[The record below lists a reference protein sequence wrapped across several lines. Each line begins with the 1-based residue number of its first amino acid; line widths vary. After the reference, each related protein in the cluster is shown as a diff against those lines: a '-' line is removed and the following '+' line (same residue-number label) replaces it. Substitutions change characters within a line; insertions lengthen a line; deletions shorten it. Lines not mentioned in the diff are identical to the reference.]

1 MDITRQ
7 NIANLT
13 QGFKTNFMTGF
24 AGVTPTWGQV
34 ATETTSTTSE
44 EVYAWLNAFP
54 RMREWIGARV
64 IKSLSQSQYKIRNRP
79 WEDTVSIPVETVED
93 DLYGVYAKPMEGLGQ
108 AAAEHPDELVWKQLG
123 DGFTSECF
131 DGQGFFDT
139 DHPVGDKAKN
149 TVISVSNMQAGT
161 GPAWFLLDLRRPL
174 KPIIF
179 QKRKAAQFIAK
190 TKVDD
195 DNVFF
200 DKELIWGADAR
211 YQTGY
216 GFWQVAF
223 GSKADLNSDTFN
235 AARTAMM
242 KFTNDEG
249 GKLGIKP
256 THLVVG
262 PSLSKPARQLLTAEY
277 GSNGASNVD
286 KALVEVIESPWLD

>member
-24 AGVTPTWGQV
+24 AGVTPTWPQV
-34 ATETTSTTSE
+34 ATETNSTTAE

-54 RMREWIGARV
+54 RMREWIGSRV
-64 IKSLSQSQYKIRNRP
+64 IRSLSQSQYKIRNRP
-79 WEDTVSIPVETVED
+79 WEDTVSLPVDAVED
-93 DLYGVYAKPMEGLGQ
+93 DQYGIYAKPMEGLGQ
-108 AAAEHPDELVWKQLG
+108 AAAEHPDELVWKQLA
-123 DGFTSECF
+123 DGFTGECF
-131 DGQGFFDT
+131 DGQAFFDV

-149 TVISVSNMQAGT
+149 NVVSVSNMQAGA
-161 GPAWFLLDLRRPL
+161 GPAWFLIDSRRPL

-179 QKRKAAQFIAK
+179 QKRKAVQFVAK

-211 YQTGY
+211 YATGY

-223 GSKADLNSDTFN
+223 GSKADLTSDNFN

-242 KFTNDEG
+242 QFTNDEG

-256 THLVVG
+256 THLVIG
-262 PSLSKPARQLLTAEY
+262 PSLGKKARALLTAEY
-277 GSNGASNVD
+277 GANGASNVD
-286 KALVEVIESPWLD
+286 KGLVDVIESPWLD